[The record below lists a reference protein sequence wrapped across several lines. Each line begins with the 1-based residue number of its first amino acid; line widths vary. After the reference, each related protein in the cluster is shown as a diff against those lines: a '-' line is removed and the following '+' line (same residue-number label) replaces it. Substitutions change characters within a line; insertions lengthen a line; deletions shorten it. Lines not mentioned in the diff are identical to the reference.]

1 MMFLVLLIAVQFADP
16 TTDRL
21 KAAPATNEAAAEMLQ
36 SWNARFRTLWTKN
49 AGIGARE
56 ERVTFRAWS
65 EKDKLFHK
73 PIGQVDARRIDR
85 RSGGTTF
92 VLSGK
97 QVTGGRPPTD
107 SEITDGDGTVW
118 VVGAVEASGRDYSCA
133 VRKK

>member
-1 MMFLVLLIAVQFADP
+1 VVLSVALLMVPFAGP
-16 TTDRL
+16 ESNT
-21 KAAPATNEAAAEMLQ
+21 AAAEMLA

-49 AGIGARE
+49 EGIGARE

-65 EKDKLFHK
+65 EKDKRFDT
-73 PIGQVDARRIDR
+73 PVERVDARRIDR

-92 VLSGK
+92 VLGGK
-97 QVTGGRPPTD
+97 QVPGGRPPAD

-118 VVGAVEASGRDYSCA
+118 VVGAVEEGDGTYSCS

>member
-1 MMFLVLLIAVQFADP
+1 MLLMVLLLAVQLADP
-16 TTDRL
+16 TPDRP
-21 KAAPATNEAAAEMLQ
+21 KAASANNEAAAEMLL

-49 AGIGARE
+49 EGIGARA

-65 EKDKLFHK
+65 EKDKRFDD
-73 PIGQVDARRIDR
+73 PVERVDARRIDR

-97 QVTGGRPPTD
+97 QVTGGRPARG
-107 SEITDGDGTVW
+107 SEIIDRDGTVW
-118 VVGAVEASGRDYSCA
+118 VVGAVEESGRDYSCS